1 VKFYVAKAH
10 SYLVDAMTRIQKHLG
25 TLGNTP
31 IAQAEASWL
40 AVQLTAL
47 RAVQQ
52 AYQKHLAAQG
62 PVVP

>member
-10 SYLVDAMTRIQKHLG
+10 SYLVDAIARIQQHLG

-31 IAQAEASWL
+31 IEQAEASWL

-47 RAVQQ
+47 RTVQQ

-62 PVVP
+62 TVVS